1 VELISGTRKKIDS
14 FMSYSKSMAVR
25 FAMDLSGV
33 ALGMLEAARL
43 LSEKT
48 SREEGLGKLN
58 RIRTRLASF
67 EARPFLG
74 DSLSIF
80 LKEKFEPRVYLEILD
95 RLEKEGPNNIMPEIR
110 ALADKTST
118 YLNESRRT
126 EADLLRAF

>member
-1 VELISGTRKKIDS
+1 
-14 FMSYSKSMAVR
+14 MAVR
-25 FAMDLSGV
+25 FAMDLSGLS
-33 ALGMLEAARL
+33 LGMLEAARL
-43 LSEKT
+43 LAEEKT
-48 SREEGLGKLN
+48 HEEGLSKLN

-80 LKEKFEPRVYLEILD
+80 LKEKFEPQTYLDILN
-95 RLEKEGPNNIMPEIR
+95 RLEKDGPAKVAPEIR